1 MQEKLN
7 SSLDNVAN
15 NSVYSEALLFMDK
28 VLVGERWEG
37 SALGG
42 YPGDSSGT
50 GGAGKRQGL
59 FHGGD

>member
-15 NSVYSEALLFMDK
+15 NSVSSEALLFMEEVRD
-28 VLVGERWEG
+28 GERWEG

>member
-1 MQEKLN
+1 MEEVLN
-7 SSLDNVAN
+7 
-15 NSVYSEALLFMDK
+15 
-28 VLVGERWEG
+28 GERWEG